1 MTLVKIK
8 NIDLILDQNSTYLT
22 TDTAAAVG
30 TLSIKNITGFAI
42 NQLLLLGFLNFQGS
56 EIVKTHASTAPSGST
71 ITLAANSVYP
81 HSASTSVTVIG
92 YDQVEISVASTIT
105 GSKSV
110 LGTISISVDD
120 DYTIYN
126 DTSNSTGYYFARFKN
141 SITSG
146 FSAYSD
152 PIPNTGYDQFSART
166 VIDKSLGMINKK
178 TSSTFS
184 DSFGFE
190 QIDNCQMECLREF
203 KRWSFM
209 QKFDANLGSVYTGSW
224 RLPLP
229 TDCDDQNTT
238 KSIYNFRIGNGS
250 NVTWVD
256 KEKWNELLQG
266 VSHTTLLTNIALN
279 DITITLT
286 DSSNLEDSGVVLIG
300 ANYYTYTANN
310 RTTGVLTI
318 TASTTTA
325 TAGADVFQGATMG
338 TPSYW
343 TTFGGYVYFYPLIDP
358 TMNAR
363 DAYMDYYTALV
374 QTTTDSQKLIIPDPV
389 LAQFYLAEQ
398 YLLRQNSGEPTL
410 GSDAY
415 HKKFLIRLDTMKKKE
430 SMNRTVVLK
439 PRLNRFRMEDE
450 DSRSIRTGSFP
461 YQL

>member
-30 TLSIKNITGFAI
+30 TLSVKNITGFAI

-92 YDQVEISVASTIT
+92 YDQVEISVASTTT
-105 GSKSV
+105 GSKTV

-152 PIPNTGYDQFSART
+152 PIPNTGYTQFSART
-166 VIDKSLGMINKK
+166 IIDNSLDSINKK

-184 DSFGFE
+184 DAFGFK

-209 QKFDANLGSVYTGSW
+209 QKFDANIGTVYTGTW

-229 TDCDDQNTT
+229 ADCDDQNTT
-238 KSIYNFRIGNGS
+238 KSIYNFRIGKGS
-250 NVTWVD
+250 NVVWVD
-256 KEKWNELLQG
+256 KEKWNELLWG
-266 VSHTTLLTNIALN
+266 MAHTTLLTNILIN

-286 DSSNLEDSGVVLIG
+286 DSSSLNDSGVVLIG
-300 ANYYTYTANN
+300 GNYYTYTAND
-310 RTTGVLTI
+310 RTTGILNI
-318 TASTTTA
+318 PLATTTA
-325 TAGADVFQGATMG
+325 IAGLDTFQGATMG
-338 TPSYW
+338 TPQYW
-343 TTFGGYVYFYPLIDP
+343 TTFGGFIYFYPLIDP
-358 TMNAR
+358 TLDSR
-363 DAYMDYYTALV
+363 DAYMDYYTSLV

-389 LAQFYLAEQ
+389 LAQYYLTEQ
-398 YLLRQNSGEPTL
+398 FLLRQNSGEPTL
-410 GSDAY
+410 GSDEY
-415 HKKFLIRLDTMKKKE
+415 HKKFLTRLDTMKKKE
-430 SMNRTVVLK
+430 SINRTVMLK
-439 PRLNRFRMEDE
+439 PRLNKFRMNDE